1 MDFRPILADGFGVTF
16 TEHPLRRWA
25 VDEMRLRRFAPVGQH
40 CEIWQVVRL
49 IEQDERSVED
59 RWLIHERP
67 DFDEWVLAARH
78 GSGHSKSGIY
88 FIWERHTEAT
98 TITLIFPH
106 GTADSAKMP
115 YIKWLEEWPGEV
127 VRATKILVVPDASSI
142 DSNLQQLGISKQEM
156 VCCDINAGLRLW
168 SDFSIH
174 GDGYGRL
181 LLTAGDVG
189 EGERGRIIQRVQEL
203 GNYRNLALLG
213 FPMVQQY
220 GPKVDALEQK
230 LSEHAKRVATSN
242 DDDETLLIELTNIS
256 AELELIRSAT
266 SFRLSATAA
275 YAEIAADRLGSLN
288 IQPVAN
294 YQSLTDF
301 TERRLVPASRTCSV
315 FRQRLSHIAE
325 RISGVMHT
333 LDVQIDSRIKAQ
345 NLGLMQ
351 SMERSTQLQLRL
363 QTLVE
368 GLSVI
373 AAAYYLIGLIAF
385 IAKGVAAFSSGSR
398 TEIFIGAITLPIIL
412 LIYLFVRH
420 LRHKV
425 LNESGKR

>member
-1 MDFRPILADGFGVTF
+1 MSFA
-16 TEHPLRRWA
+16 EHPLRRWA
-25 VDEMRLRRFAPVGQH
+25 VDEMRLRRFAPVGSH
-40 CEIWQVVRL
+40 CDIYQVVRL
-49 IEQDERSVED
+49 IEPGERSDED
-59 RWLIHERP
+59 RWLIHQRP
-67 DFDEWVLAARH
+67 DFDEWTLAARH
-78 GSGHSKSGIY
+78 GSGHTNSGIY

-98 TITLIFPH
+98 TLTLIFPNN
-106 GTADSAKMP
+106 APDSAKMP
-115 YIKWLEEWPGEV
+115 YIKWLEEWPGGV
-127 VRATKILVVPDASSI
+127 VRATHILVVPDADGI
-142 DSNLQQLGISKQEM
+142 DAHLQKLGISKQEM
-156 VCCDINAGLRLW
+156 VCCEINAGLRIW

-174 GDGYGRL
+174 SDGYGRL
-181 LLTAGDVG
+181 LVTAGDVG
-189 EGERGRIIQRVQEL
+189 DGERGRIIQRMQEL

-220 GPKVDALEQK
+220 GPQVDALEQQ
-230 LSEHAKRVATSN
+230 LSLHATRVAMGN
-242 DDDETLLIELTNIS
+242 GDDETLLTELTSIS
-256 AELELIRSAT
+256 SELELIRSAT

-275 YAEIAADRLGSLN
+275 YAEVAADRLASLN
-288 IQPVAN
+288 VQTVAN

-385 IAKGVAAFSSGSR
+385 VAKGVAAFPSGSKS
-398 TEIFIGAITLPIIL
+398 EIFVGAVTLPVIL

-425 LNESGKR
+425 LTETDQQNTRIEVS